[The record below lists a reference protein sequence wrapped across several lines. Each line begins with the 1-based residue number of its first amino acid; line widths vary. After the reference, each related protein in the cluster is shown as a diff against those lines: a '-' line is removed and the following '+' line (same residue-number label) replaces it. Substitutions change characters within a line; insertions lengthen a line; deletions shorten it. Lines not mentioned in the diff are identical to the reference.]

1 MYFVNSAIW
10 RKTYFLP
17 IVTAVL
23 SIISL
28 YIIEIQLAESR
39 TVLGRSRQSKKG
51 EKVKQLKFALRLER
65 EMEESRFVQLESIA
79 TE

>member
-1 MYFVNSAIW
+1 MYFVDTEIW

-28 YIIEIQLAESR
+28 YIIDISTCR